1 MVARRTALLAWLLFG
16 WVSGVAF
23 FVWPRGDS
31 GSIMSAAWSLV
42 TVPSLATFWTLVF
55 CGWPNK
61 TQARLVPK
69 LADFRD
75 RPLARHRYHSPAP

>member
-42 TVPSLATFWTLVF
+42 TVPSLATFWTLVYLRLAEQDPSAP
-55 CGWPNK
+55 GPE
-61 TQARLVPK
+61 ARGL
-69 LADFRD
+69 
-75 RPLARHRYHSPAP
+75 S